1 MAALSDLPRV
11 VAIGGPTAT
20 GKTAL
25 SVALAKEFDGEIIS
39 ADSMQI
45 YKGLDVG
52 TAKVTPEET
61 QGVPHHLVDI
71 LDPEQN
77 FSVAEFTARADAAIR
92 DITAREKLPLV
103 VGGTGLYIS
112 SLLNGVSFAP
122 QKEDP
127 AFRAALQK
135 RIDGGEGQA
144 VYEEL
149 CAVDPDY
156 ASTLHPNNTHRV
168 VRALE
173 LYHLTGHTMSE
184 QRAASLPAQKPY
196 RSLCI
201 CLTCADRAELYRR
214 IDLRVDRMVEGG
226 ILPEAEYVWHNRT
239 AFRTAAQA
247 IGYKEFFPYFEG
259 TQTLEQCTD
268 KLKQASRNYAKRQLT
283 WFRRQTDAVWLEIER
298 PDTLR
303 RAGEL
308 VRNFLAGEH

>member
-1 MAALSDLPRV
+1 M

-52 TAKVTPEET
+52 TAKVTPEEM
-61 QGVPHHLVDI
+61 QGIPHHLIDI
-71 LDPEQN
+71 LTPDEL

-92 DITAREKLPLV
+92 DITARGKLPLI

-122 QKEDP
+122 QKEDL
-127 AFRAALQK
+127 AFRAALQA
-135 RIDGGEGQA
+135 RIDNGEGQA

-149 CAVDPDY
+149 CRLDPDY
-156 ASTLHPNNTHRV
+156 ARTLHPNNTHRV
-168 VRALE
+168 IRALE

-196 RSLCI
+196 RALCI

-214 IDLRVDRMVEGG
+214 IDLRVDRMVEAG
-226 ILPEAEYVWHNRT
+226 ILPEAEYVWHNRDR
-239 AFRTAAQA
+239 FRTAAQA

-259 TQTLEQCTD
+259 TGTLEQCTD

-283 WFRRQTDAVWLEIER
+283 WFRRQADAVWLEIER
-298 PDTLR
+298 PDTPQ

-308 VRNFLAGEH
+308 VRQFLAGED

>member
-25 SVALAKEFDGEIIS
+25 SVALAKEFGGEIIS

-52 TAKVTPEET
+52 TAKVTSEEM
-61 QGVPHHLVDI
+61 QGVPHHLIDI
-71 LDPEQN
+71 LTPEQT
-77 FSVAEFTARADAAIR
+77 FSAAEFTTRADAAIR

-135 RIDGGEGQA
+135 RIDDGEGQA

-156 ASTLHPNNTHRV
+156 ARTLHPNNTHRV

-173 LYHLTGHTMSE
+173 LYHLTGRTMSE
-184 QRAASLPAQKPY
+184 QRAASLPTQKPY

-214 IDLRVDRMVEGG
+214 IDLRVDRMVEAG
-226 ILPEAEYVWHNRT
+226 ILPEAEYVWNNRT

-259 TQTLEQCTD
+259 TRTLEQCTD

-308 VRNFLAGEH
+308 VRNFLAGKR